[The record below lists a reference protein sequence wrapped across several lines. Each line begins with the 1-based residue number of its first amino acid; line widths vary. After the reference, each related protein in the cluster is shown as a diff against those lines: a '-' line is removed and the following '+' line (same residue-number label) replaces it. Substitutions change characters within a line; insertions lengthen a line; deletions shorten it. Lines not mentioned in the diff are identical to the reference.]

1 MGGDRHIARA
11 NNRSSELLHD
21 LSALLRERLQAD
33 PSVDDGEFD
42 DRVAALWRDILETL
56 PPRRH
61 PNRIADATRRVID
74 VVAASM
80 LLMLSAPLIAALA
93 WRVKRCDGGPAFFRH
108 RRLTRDGRE
117 FFLWKIRTM
126 RVDAPRQLSTSN
138 GWAEYVA
145 NDFKIPDSDTRVT
158 DVGRLL
164 RKNHLDEL
172 PQLWNVIRGDLSLV
186 GPRPVIRAEL
196 VWWGPQAEELLS
208 AKPGLFGAWQ
218 LTDHLSYPSRAYLEL
233 AYVRRRS
240 LRLDVEILARS
251 FLNVILSRS
260 FVMSDLMPITPRSPA
275 LESLEAPIAPLAGVS
290 MQVHSTATNGD
301 VGPGRDEAT
310 HPSEHVAGRN
320 GRESVRRR
328 PAWRPSTTRGQAN
341 SHEQAVP
348 PSA

>member
-1 MGGDRHIARA
+1 MGGDQHITLA
-11 NNRSSELLHD
+11 NNRSGELSGD
-21 LSALLRERLQAD
+21 VSAFIRERLGAD
-33 PSVDDGEFD
+33 PLPD
-42 DRVAALWRDILETL
+42 DRELDDCVAVLWRDILDAL
-56 PPRRH
+56 PPRRR
-61 PNRIADATRRVID
+61 PNRVADAARRVID
-74 VVAASM
+74 VVAGSM
-80 LLMLSAPLIAALA
+80 LLLLSSPLIAALA
-93 WRVKRCDGGPAFFRH
+93 WRVKRCDSGPAFFRH

-117 FFLWKIRTM
+117 FSLWKIRTM
-126 RVDAPRQLSTSN
+126 RVDAPRQLSTPS

-196 VWWGPQAEELLS
+196 VWWGAYSEELLS

-233 AYVRRRS
+233 AYLRRRS

-251 FLNVILSRS
+251 FLNVILRRS
-260 FVMSDLMPITPRSPA
+260 FDISGLIPVTPDSPA
-275 LESLEAPIAPLAGVS
+275 SENLELPQAAFAGVGGS
-290 MQVHSTATNGD
+290 VHSTTTNGD
-301 VGPGRDEAT
+301 ARSGKDEAT
-310 HPSEHVAGRN
+310 GPSEDVAEKN
-320 GRESVRRR
+320 GSEPVRRR
-328 PAWRPSTTRGQAN
+328 PVVRPSAKRGQPN